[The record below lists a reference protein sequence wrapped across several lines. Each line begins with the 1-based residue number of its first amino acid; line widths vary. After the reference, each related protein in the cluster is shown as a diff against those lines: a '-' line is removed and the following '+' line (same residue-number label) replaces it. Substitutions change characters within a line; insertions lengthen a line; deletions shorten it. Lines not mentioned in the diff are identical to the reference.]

1 MFAAVPDL
9 EDGIPLPASAA
20 EALPD
25 LTPVEELNM
34 RARTIVLLAE
44 MQGKTLSPDADGQ
57 DVAQK
62 LARQMMED
70 PALRPDYSRYPNE
83 TLAYLAGLVAQNN
96 CAIVEELSELKL
108 YVVNKLVW
116 EVEHAKDSKSR
127 ISALSKLGEVD
138 GVDAFKKRS
147 EMTVTHKSIEEVEKE
162 LFSVLEGI
170 EYKVLD
176 AKTPEVPIE
185 AISGPKTQ
193 KTGDFEPEIDLEYEF
208 RPKISR
214 ISQDN

>member
-127 ISALSKLGEVD
+127 ISALSKLGEID
-138 GVDAFKKRS
+138 GVDAFKRRS
-147 EMTVTHKSIEEVEKE
+147 EMTVVHKPIEQIESE
-162 LFSVLEGI
+162 LQKFLEGI
-170 EYKVLD
+170 EYSVVEEK
-176 AKTPEVPIE
+176 AQPEDEGRLLRLP
-185 AISGPKTQ
+185 
-193 KTGDFEPEIDLEYEF
+193 EPENAEMSVDYDF
-208 RPKISR
+208 QSR
-214 ISQDN
+214 FSRVAKDS

>member
-108 YVVNKLVW
+108 YCVNKLVW
-116 EVEHAKDSKSR
+116 EIEHAKDSKSR
-127 ISALSKLGEVD
+127 ITAIKALGEVD
-138 GVDAFKKRS
+138 GVNAFQKRS
-147 EMTVTHKSIEEVEKE
+147 EVTVVHKPIEQIESE
-162 LFSVLEGI
+162 LQKFLEGI
-170 EYKVLD
+170 EYTVTEEAPKVEAEDPPAQLPLLEQPEVVLD
-176 AKTPEVPIE
+176 YNFQSKFART
-185 AISGPKTQ
+185 ARDS
-193 KTGDFEPEIDLEYEF
+193 
-208 RPKISR
+208 
-214 ISQDN
+214 

>member
-44 MQGKTLSPDADGQ
+44 MQGQTLAPDADGQ

-127 ISALSKLGEVD
+127 ISALSKLGEID

-176 AKTPEVPIE
+176 AKTPEAPIE
-185 AISGPKTQ
+185 VISGPKTQ

>member
-9 EDGIPLPASAA
+9 EDGIPLPANAA

-138 GVDAFKKRS
+138 GVDAFKKRT

-176 AKTPEVPIE
+176 AKSPEAPVE

-193 KTGDFEPEIDLEYEF
+193 KTGDFEPEIDFEYEF
-208 RPKISR
+208 RPKLSR

>member
-1 MFAAVPDL
+1 MFAAVPDV
-9 EDGIPLPASAA
+9 EDGIPLPANAA

-34 RARTIVLLAE
+34 RARTILLLSE
-44 MQGKTLSPDADGQ
+44 IQGQPLTPDHAGQ
-57 DVAQK
+57 ETAHK

-70 PALRPDYSRYPNE
+70 PALRPNYSTYPND
-83 TLAYLAGLVAQNN
+83 TIAYLAGLVAQNN
-96 CAIVEELSELKL
+96 CAIVDELSELKL

-138 GVDAFKKRS
+138 GVDAFKKRT

-170 EYKVLD
+170 EYKVL
-176 AKTPEVPIE
+176 PEKQPE
-185 AISGPKTQ
+185 KQLEQLP
-193 KTGDFEPEIDLEYEF
+193 EPEIQEIGNFEAESAYQPDF
-208 RPKISR
+208 QPKYSR
-214 ISQDN
+214 ISRDN